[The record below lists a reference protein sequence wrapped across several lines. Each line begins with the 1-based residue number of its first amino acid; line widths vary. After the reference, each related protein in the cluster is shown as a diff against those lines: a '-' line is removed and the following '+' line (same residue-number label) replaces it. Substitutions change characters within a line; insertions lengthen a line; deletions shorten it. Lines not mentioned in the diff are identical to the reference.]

1 MAYGCACNGLAAFSA
16 VAQRQEHIAMDTTD
30 LALVIVRLVVGLTF
44 AAHGAQKAFGW
55 WNGPGMPGWQ
65 GVMERLGFRPTW
77 VFAAVSM
84 MAELGGGLLLALG
97 LLTPLAVA
105 ALIGQSVVIILKSH
119 LPRGFWNRD
128 NGFEFPLSL
137 TAGILAIGLVGPG
150 SVSLD
155 AALGSVPAD
164 AVRLGAIAL
173 GLLGGA
179 LTLVVPMLH
188 RPAAE
193 HAAQT

>member
-1 MAYGCACNGLAAFSA
+1 
-16 VAQRQEHIAMDTTD
+16 MDTTD
-30 LALVIVRLVVGLTF
+30 LALVIVRVVVGLTF

-65 GVMERLGFRPTW
+65 GVMERLGFRPTGL
-77 VFAAVSM
+77 FAAVSM
-84 MAELGGGLLLALG
+84 AAELGGGLLLAAG

-105 ALIGQSVVIILKSH
+105 ALVGQSVVIILKSH

-137 TAGILAIGLVGPG
+137 AAGIVAIGLIGPG
-150 SVSLD
+150 GVSLD
-155 AALGSVPAD
+155 AAFGLVPAD
-164 AVRLGAIAL
+164 GVRLGAIAL

-179 LTLVVPMLH
+179 AALAVPSLS
-188 RPAAE
+188 RPSAE
-193 HAAQT
+193 HTA

>member
-1 MAYGCACNGLAAFSA
+1 
-16 VAQRQEHIAMDTTD
+16 MDTTD

-65 GVMERLGFRPTW
+65 GVMERLGFRPTGL
-77 VFAAVSM
+77 FAAVSM
-84 MAELGGGLLLALG
+84 AAELGGGLLLAVG

-105 ALIGQSVVIILKSH
+105 ALVGQSVVIILKSH

-137 TAGILAIGLVGPG
+137 AAGIVAIGLMGPG
-150 SVSLD
+150 GVSLD
-155 AALGSVPAD
+155 AAFGLVPAD
-164 AVRLGAIAL
+164 GVRLGAIAL

-179 LTLVVPMLH
+179 AALAVPSLS

-193 HAAQT
+193 HTA